1 MDSRTKRVR
10 NRGPKVSIAIITLFL
25 FLIIGLIGLIAIW
38 QFTGKTTIHQGVFID
53 QTDVGGLDVTQA
65 QKKIN
70 INNRQRLEEF
80 SLTLFYQEN
89 KWVFHHYDIDGSFNT
104 DEAVTKA
111 YNAGREGNLFS
122 QLVSARRIK
131 KEPIRIY
138 TGFQYSEDKLI
149 MQLSKIKELI
159 DKEPVEAQVKFL
171 PDEEEKFVFTPEEKG
186 ILLNIDDIINVIN
199 QKLEGDVLK
208 LVINC
213 EPEVI
218 SPKVTIEDFAG
229 KTEKLISFGTDLS
242 TSATNRTHNVLKA
255 ADMFNGM
262 IVKPGQVVSFNGT
275 VGERT
280 AEKGYKNAPM
290 IKADKSLE
298 DVTGG
303 GVSQT
308 STTLFNAAFRS
319 GLEIVEFTRHS
330 FPSSYIGKGLDTTV
344 NLPTPVIDLKFR
356 NNKSYPIYIRS
367 FYANS
372 KINFEMYG
380 EPLSNDKVIKIRTD
394 EYETVPAP
402 EPNYV
407 EDAEGEY
414 VQYKDEEFEKV
425 KSREGYKVRVYREIY
440 QDDKLLESELF
451 DDHFYRPIKGI
462 IYTGIEERP
471 ETAKDNNPADTD
483 IQLKIIETIP

>member
-1 MDSRTKRVR
+1 
-10 NRGPKVSIAIITLFL
+10 
-25 FLIIGLIGLIAIW
+25 
-38 QFTGKTTIHQGVFID
+38 
-53 QTDVGGLDVTQA
+53 
-65 QKKIN
+65 
-70 INNRQRLEEF
+70 
-80 SLTLFYQEN
+80 
-89 KWVFHHYDIDGSFNT
+89 
-104 DEAVTKA
+104 
-111 YNAGREGNLFS
+111 
-122 QLVSARRIK
+122 
-131 KEPIRIY
+131 
-138 TGFQYSEDKLI
+138 
-149 MQLSKIKELI
+149 
-159 DKEPVEAQVKFL
+159 
-171 PDEEEKFVFTPEEKG
+171 
-186 ILLNIDDIINVIN
+186 
-199 QKLEGDVLK
+199 
-208 LVINC
+208 
-213 EPEVI
+213 
-218 SPKVTIEDFAG
+218 
-229 KTEKLISFGTDLS
+229 
-242 TSATNRTHNVLKA
+242 
-255 ADMFNGM
+255 
-262 IVKPGQVVSFNGT
+262 
-275 VGERT
+275 
-280 AEKGYKNAPM
+280 
-290 IKADKSLE
+290 
-298 DVTGG
+298 
-303 GVSQT
+303 